1 VCHLWNVVAG
11 ETREGDVFRRLLEKQ
26 EVEREALGGAVFDVL
41 GKAIE
46 GRRLRDLLQEAILD
60 GNQPEV
66 RARLKEKV
74 EGALDHARLR
84 ELIEDRSLEHE
95 TMDTSRVREIRA
107 TMERA
112 GARRLQP
119 YFIATFFRDAFAHLG
134 GKLRERE
141 SKRFEISHVPAD
153 VRNRDR
159 QIGTRNKLQRKY
171 ERITFD
177 KQLINVE
184 GQRQAAFV
192 CPGHPLLDT
201 CIDLIF
207 ERYRD
212 LLKQG
217 AILINE
223 ADPSEEVRALFYLE
237 HTIQDGRTTDSGVRR
252 AVSRQLQFVTID
264 RDDKVRSAGYAP
276 YLDYHPVTEEELA
289 SIQPL
294 LEEDW
299 LTRDLEERAIEYAI
313 SELVPRHVQEV
324 RGRKD
329 AMIDKTIQAV
339 TEWLTK
345 EYMHWDNRA
354 QQLKAQEEA
363 GKTPKLNSQKA
374 EQRADDLQTRLKKRL
389 EELDQEKQ
397 LSPKSPIAVGGAL
410 VLSNGMLRKLC
421 GYQQNGDDIHARET
435 KRVEMIAMKAVME
448 AEEALGH
455 SPRDV
460 SEDKCGYDIES
471 IDGQTKRLRFI
482 EVKGRVVGADTVTI
496 TRNEI
501 VTGINSSTSFILAI
515 VQVNGDK
522 PMAPVYVRTPFE
534 REPDFDVT
542 SVNYKLNE
550 MLQRGGPPT

>member
-1 VCHLWNVVAG
+1 
-11 ETREGDVFRRLLEKQ
+11 LEKQ